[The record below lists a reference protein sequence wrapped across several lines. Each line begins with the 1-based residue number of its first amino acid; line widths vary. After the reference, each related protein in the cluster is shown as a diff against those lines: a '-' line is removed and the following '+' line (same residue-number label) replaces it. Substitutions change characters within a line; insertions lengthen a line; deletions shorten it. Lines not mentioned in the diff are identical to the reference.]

1 MNHSA
6 SPVDDRWQSPPAP
19 AARSG
24 GSLIGALLAGIA
36 AFAALFRVGI
46 PAATDSLD
54 GSWTAV
60 LSWAFTRGLQSG
72 SDIIFTY
79 GPLGFLIPIANYH
92 PQTFTLHFIAQVLLG
107 LTWALL
113 VTRFALRL
121 PTAAQIA
128 LALLL
133 LAWAMM
139 IMVDVGWYLMF
150 ALAAVFARED
160 ARRPWAG
167 APFGLFVLIGLSVIA
182 LTKFT
187 FLLLWLAFVGHALL
201 QLLFARR
208 LRPAAA
214 VAVIAAALL
223 LGLWT
228 AAGQH
233 LASLPMF
240 FRRGL
245 EISSGYNSSM
255 GYVPELSVDLT
266 GLAVLVLAIACLAPL
281 VLAHGSDWGRR
292 ALGAFLLLT
301 LALTWKAGYIRA
313 DGHVCIFLGAASLIA
328 FVAAGLC
335 STAAPQRWFWQPAA
349 VAAISLAGL
358 LLAYN
363 LFGGVAPTLRNTW
376 QFAGFSLSNLF
387 TPARVREIH
396 QASWQMGTQ
405 YVDLPASRERI
416 GTAGV
421 DLLMHEQGVVLLN
434 GFNYTPRPVFQGYG
448 AYSTGLARLNEVK
461 LLSADGPQFLLFK
474 LQAIDAYL
482 PGNEDPLAQLAA
494 LRAYAPVG
502 YEKGYV
508 LLERSAAAAPLQAPP
523 AEQWREAAFGE
534 PFAVP
539 AAATAQVLFYRV
551 ELSTL
556 GKLYTAVFREPA
568 ISLQVTAD
576 DGSTRDYRVAR
587 SRGDAGSLVSPLLP
601 DNAAYLSWY
610 ARKHE
615 VHPTTLRFLARAPAL
630 AGLFAPR
637 VRYALQPVE
646 LPRKDVAE
654 LPEAARR
661 SFYPG
666 FSHVPHAEQSP
677 VPPQM
682 IRNLGEDM
690 LFMHAPS
697 MVDFVLPP
705 GRWRAQGR
713 FGLRSQAYAPGVCP
727 NSDGAR
733 LQVFLAGSD
742 AQPAQALFSR
752 YIDPLR
758 VDTDRGNL
766 PFEVPAFDSD
776 GRTPIVF
783 RFSGGETPQ
792 ASTDCDWT
800 VLGSLQFVP
809 ADAATH

>member
-1 MNHSA
+1 MSHL
-6 SPVDDRWQSPPAP
+6 PTTVDDRWQPAP
-19 AARSG
+19 AVRSG
-24 GSLIGALLAGIA
+24 GSLLGALLAGIA
-36 AFAALFRVGI
+36 AFVALFRVGI
-46 PAATDSLD
+46 PAAIDSLD

-60 LSWAFTRGLQSG
+60 LSWAFSRGLQSG
-72 SDIIFTY
+72 SDIVFTY

-92 PQTFTLHFIAQVLLG
+92 PQTYTLYFAAQVLLG
-107 LTWALL
+107 VTWALL

-121 PTAAQIA
+121 PTAAQLA

-133 LAWAMM
+133 LAWAPM

-150 ALAAVFARED
+150 ALAAVFVQED
-160 ARRPWAG
+160 ARSRGAG
-167 APFGLFVLIGLSVIA
+167 APFGLLVLFALSVIA

-201 QLLFARR
+201 QLLLARR
-208 LRPAAA
+208 PRAAA
-214 VAVIAAALL
+214 AAAAIAMALL

-233 LASLPMF
+233 LASLPSF

-245 EISSGYNSSM
+245 EISGGYNSSM
-255 GYVPELSVDLT
+255 GYTPELSIDLAGLT
-266 GLAVLVLAIACLAPL
+266 VLAVTVACLAPL
-281 VLAHGSDWGRR
+281 LLARGPDRGRR

-328 FVAAGLC
+328 FLAVALRR
-335 STAAPQRWFWQPAA
+335 APAPERRLWQPAA

-358 LLAYN
+358 LLTYI
-363 LFGGVAPTLRNTW
+363 LLGGFAPTARNNLN
-376 QFAGFSLSNLF
+376 FVSFSLRNLF
-387 TPARVREIH
+387 TPSRVRDAY
-396 QASWQMGTQ
+396 QASWQMGARQ
-405 YVDLPASRERI
+405 VDLPASRERI
-416 GTAGV
+416 GGAGV
-421 DLLMHEQGVVLLN
+421 DLLMYEQGVVLLN
-434 GFNYTPRPVFQGYG
+434 DFNYTPRPAFQGY
-448 AYSTGLARLNEVK
+448 STHTTALARLNEAR

-508 LLERSAAAAPLQAPP
+508 LLERSAAAAPLQPPP

-630 AGLFAPR
+630 ASLFAPR
-637 VRYALQPVE
+637 VHYALQPVD
-646 LPRKDVAE
+646 LPRKDLAE

-666 FSHVPHAEQSP
+666 FSHVPHAEKSP

-727 NSDGAR
+727 SSDGAS

-752 YIDPLR
+752 HIDPLR

-800 VLGSLQFVP
+800 VLGALQFVP
-809 ADAATH
+809 ADAAAH